1 MPGIPFFN
9 TDLLNNNTTTT
20 TTTTINNNNNNTTS
34 SSSSSSIPIINN
46 NNNNNRKRKHSS
58 NNNSPPPPSSLT
70 NPSIIINNKKKT
82 KYNNNDNTTTPND
95 FKNLLYS
102 GKSLEYPAIQCLIEL
117 NEDEGSTLQTIVN
130 RIISKYPKQ
139 TIITEQQAVQLRNKV
154 QRGLETNGNFVL
166 RKYCRYVYIKNVIW
180 KEKIRH
186 CIDSFNQKGN
196 RKSFFQKTKEGV
208 SLVQIKEHLNILND
222 RKSWPKLN
230 EALKDGVSST
240 YFIKNASKYKLGPR
254 AIAKSLSWSKVIKQC
269 LLKYPHGIN
278 LNSICDYADTISGSE
293 RGIIHTALSKV
304 LQQREIFSQGKGKN
318 IRRYSLEAFNSNNNN
333 NNATNNE
340 GSSGNNNNS
349 SKGRSDH
356 VQILTC
362 YFCKSHG
369 HTSSDCPTIA
379 SSDIEEVECPYDKI
393 MDDEL
398 ALAHH
403 KIYKTIQEISINNH
417 HSRVFG
423 KPFGEFFKVLRARFR
438 KNKFFN
444 EQVVKNLLRKGAEDG
459 YFMMRRPRRKN
470 KNRLFI
476 PTVKLIDKVLFDGS
490 DSDSSSSS
498 SSSESDSSGS
508 SSSSSDSDSSISSDS
523 DSSEA
528 ADKQKEMLFA
538 SSTDDEGGDDDLLK
552 SDDDDSQ
559 QQQVLLIEDDN
570 NKKSKND
577 DGRGDNDEITFN
589 NESSTTNATKVF
601 YF

>member
-20 TTTTINNNNNNTTS
+20 TTATTINNNNTTSSS

-46 NNNNNRKRKHSS
+46 NNNRKRKHSS
-58 NNNSPPPPSSLT
+58 DNNSPPPPSSLT

-278 LNSICDYADTISGSE
+278 FNSICDYADTISGSE
-293 RGIIHTALSKV
+293 RGIIHTVLSKV
-304 LQQREIFSQGKGKN
+304 LQQREIFSQGKGKK
-318 IRRYSLEAFNSNNNN
+318 IIYSLEAFNSNNNN

-403 KIYKTIQEISINNH
+403 KIYKTIQEVSINNH
-417 HSRVFG
+417 NSRVFG
-423 KPFGEFFKVLRARFR
+423 RPFGDFFWVLRARFK

-444 EQVVKNLLRKGAEDG
+444 EQVVKNLLRKGVEDG

-498 SSSESDSSGS
+498 SSSESDSS
-508 SSSSSDSDSSISSDS
+508 SSSSDSESSISSDS

-559 QQQVLLIEDDN
+559 QQQQVLLIEDDN

-589 NESSTTNATKVF
+589 NESSTTTATKVF